1 MKEMKAFVFLLGLFV
16 VAVLA
21 FLVYD
26 AASKNRTATAGS
38 APAVEQPAAAAT
50 TPASGEQPAPAAAE
64 EAAAVTKTAT
74 AAGSPEQPETT
85 AAAGDGIRGS
95 DLLASGSEELP
106 VVASSAPAPGSAERL
121 PRAYENAPPQ
131 IPHSIEGLVPI
142 TLGNNACLS
151 CHLPGVAENVGA
163 TPMSPT
169 HIQMDLFTKSEGKKV
184 PVDPARYNCTQ
195 CHVPQANV
203 QPPVA
208 NEFQPEFRNPE
219 LKNKSDLSQKWNE
232 GVQ

>member
-1 MKEMKAFVFLLGLFV
+1 MKEMKAMVLLLGLFV

-26 AASKNRTATAGS
+26 ATAKKTSPAPPATAT
-38 APAVEQPAAAAT
+38 AVEQPASTANAPAEAAT
-50 TPASGEQPAPAAAE
+50 PSAE
-64 EAAAVTKTAT
+64 STGA
-74 AAGSPEQPETT
+74 
-85 AAAGDGIRGS
+85 GIRSS
-95 DLLASGSEELP
+95 DLLTSGSEELP
-106 VVASSAPAPGSAERL
+106 LPTTNAPAPGSAERL

-163 TPMSPT
+163 TPLPPT
-169 HIQMDLFTKSEGKKV
+169 HIKMDLFSDSEGKKV
-184 PVDPARYNCTQ
+184 PVDPARYACTQ
-195 CHVPQANV
+195 CHTPQADV
-203 QPPVA
+203 QPPVP

-219 LKNKSDLSQKWNE
+219 LKNKSNLDQQWNE

>member
-1 MKEMKAFVFLLGLFV
+1 MKEMKAMVLLLGLFV

-21 FLVYD
+21 FLVYSTT
-26 AASKNRTATAGS
+26 AKKTSPATATAVEQS
-38 APAVEQPAAAAT
+38 APTAAAPAVAT
-50 TPASGEQPAPAAAE
+50 TPPTESVG
-64 EAAAVTKTAT
+64 
-74 AAGSPEQPETT
+74 G
-85 AAAGDGIRGS
+85 GIRSS
-95 DLLASGSEELP
+95 DLMAPGGEELP
-106 VVASSAPAPGSAERL
+106 PPSTNAPAPGSSERL

-163 TPMSPT
+163 TPISPT
-169 HIQMDLFTKSEGKKV
+169 HIKMDLFSESEGKQV
-184 PVDPARYNCTQ
+184 QVDPSRYACTQ
-195 CHVPQANV
+195 CHAPQAGV
-203 QPPVA
+203 KPPVV

-219 LKNKSDLSQKWNE
+219 LKNKSNLDQQWNE

>member
-1 MKEMKAFVFLLGLFV
+1 MKELKSLVLLLGLFV
-16 VAVLA
+16 VVMLGL
-21 FLVYD
+21 LVTRTGP
-26 AASKNRTATAGS
+26 KPTATPAVANPEAEQAAPVPGS
-38 APAVEQPAAAAT
+38 AESPALSE
-50 TPASGEQPAPAAAE
+50 APATN
-64 EAAAVTKTAT
+64 EAAAPAS
-74 AAGSPEQPETT
+74 AADEGS
-85 AAAGDGIRGS
+85 GIRKS
-95 DLLASGSEELP
+95 DPAVSGSEELP
-106 VVASSAPAPGSAERL
+106 APVSNAPAPGSAERL

-142 TLGNNACLS
+142 TLGNNACFS

-163 TPMSPT
+163 TPLPPT
-169 HIQMDLFTKSEGKKV
+169 HIQMDLFTESEGKKV

-195 CHVPQANV
+195 CHVPQADV

-219 LKNKSDLSQKWNE
+219 LKNKSNLDQQWNE